1 MATKTKEK
9 KIEIAKSLTPVTVF
23 LISALVLLLFFS
35 VLRASLFSDVQE
47 DKKIW
52 FELTLL
58 LLAAVLAELLVVY
71 LKQPTVMVL
80 LLLGVAIS
88 PSAIEILFPLASGI
102 LVWVLGI
109 FGFAFTQPTQLP
121 HLVPTE
127 GVVKIFAQLG
137 AILLL
142 FKIGLHSEIKQIF
155 NLKNLVVGLLGIV
168 IPFFAGFYYASLTGH
183 GFSYSM
189 FLGAALT
196 ATSVGVT
203 VAVLSELKVMEREF
217 SKVILGAA
225 VIDDILAL
233 LVLSLIN
240 NFPSQLTTETI
251 SPLFTVVFTAFI
263 FVVGGIL
270 VGQRIVKRYFDKDLE
285 EEKISNSTFLGILAY
300 VLAYSYVAE
309 FIGLSAIVGAFIAGI
324 TLNYSRLTHKLFE
337 LFYPLEAFFTP
348 IFFISLGMLVNIP
361 ALLGNLVP
369 IVIITAIAILVKI
382 IGCGAGAYLTGTN
395 LKESLIVGIGMVPR
409 GEIALI
415 IALYGLTALN
425 VDGTPVLS
433 ETEYAIIASMAFITT
448 IIIPWMLKWA
458 LGRAQ
463 HKAQAR

>member
-1 MATKTKEK
+1 A
-9 KIEIAKSLTPVTVF
+9 ISKSLMPISIF
-23 LISALVLLLFFS
+23 LKIALVLLLFLS
-35 VLRASLFSDVQE
+35 VLRASLFTEVEE

-52 FELTLL
+52 FDLSLL
-58 LLAAVLAELLVVY
+58 LLAAVMAELLVVH

-88 PSAIEILFPLASGI
+88 PSAIKIFFPFALGI
-102 LVWVLGI
+102 LTWVLGA
-109 FGFAFTQPTQLP
+109 FGIVFSQPARLP
-121 HLVPTE
+121 HLIPTE

-155 NLKNLVVGLLGIV
+155 NIKNFIVGILGV
-168 IPFFAGFYYASLTGH
+168 ILPFFAGFYYASLTGH
-183 GFSYSM
+183 GFSYAM

-203 VAVLSELKVMEREF
+203 VAVLSELKVMEKGF
-217 SKVILGAA
+217 AKVILGAA

-233 LVLSLIN
+233 LVLSLVK
-240 NFPSQLTTETI
+240 NFPSQLTAETL
-251 SPLFTVVFTAFI
+251 SPLLTVVFTAFV
-263 FVVGGIL
+263 FVSGGIL
-270 VGQRIVKRYFDKDLE
+270 FGQRIVKRYFDKDLKE
-285 EEKISNSTFLGILAY
+285 ESISNSTFLGILAY

-324 TLNYSRLTHKLFE
+324 TLNYSKLTHKLFE

-348 IFFISLGMLVNIP
+348 IFFISLGMLVDIP
-361 ALLGNLVP
+361 ALLANLIP
-369 IVIITAIAILVKI
+369 ILIITIIAILVKI
-382 IGCGAGAYLTGTN
+382 IGCGAGALLTGTN
-395 LKESLIVGIGMVPR
+395 MKESLIVGIGMVPR

-415 IALYGLTALN
+415 IGLYGLTALSL
-425 VDGTPVLS
+425 DGTPILS
-433 ETEYAIIASMAFITT
+433 ETEYSIIASMAFITT

-458 LGRAQ
+458 LKPQRS
-463 HKAQAR
+463 

>member
-1 MATKTKEK
+1 MK
-9 KIEIAKSLTPVTVF
+9 KNIQEISKKFTPFTVF
-23 LISALVLLLFFS
+23 LIIALVLLLFFS
-35 VLRASLFSDVQE
+35 VLRASLFTDVQE

-52 FELTLL
+52 FELSLL
-58 LLAAVLAELLVVY
+58 LLAAVMAELLVVY

-80 LLLGVAIS
+80 LLVGVAIS
-88 PSAIEILFPLASGI
+88 PSAIKILFPFASGI
-102 LVWVLGI
+102 LIWLLGV
-109 FGFAFTQPTQLP
+109 FGFAINQPSQLP
-121 HLVPTE
+121 HLIPTE
-127 GVVKIFAQLG
+127 GVVKVFAQLG

-142 FKIGLHSEIKQIF
+142 FKIGLHSKIKQIF
-155 NLKNLVVGLLGIV
+155 NLKNLIVGLLGVI
-168 IPFFAGFYYASLTGH
+168 IPFFAGFYYASMTGH

-203 VAVLSELKVMEREF
+203 VAVLSELKVMEKEF

-240 NFPSQLTTETI
+240 NFPTELNAQI
-251 SPLFTVVFTAFI
+251 LSPLATVVFTAFI

-270 VGQRIVKRYFDKDLE
+270 VGQRIVKRYFDKELDV
-285 EEKISNSTFLGILAY
+285 EKISNSTFLGILAY

-324 TLNYSRLTHKLFE
+324 TLNFSRLTGKLFE

-348 IFFISLGMLVNIP
+348 IFFISLGMLVDIP
-361 ALLGNLVP
+361 ALLSNLVP
-369 IVIITAIAILVKI
+369 IIIITIIAILVKI
-382 IGCGAGAYLTGTN
+382 IGCGFGAYLTGTN

-415 IALYGLTALN
+415 IGLYGLTALTA
-425 VDGTPVLS
+425 DGTAVLS

-448 IIIPWMLKWA
+448 IIIPWMLKKA
-458 LGRAQ
+458 LGAV
-463 HKAQAR
+463 KNAPKV

>member
-1 MATKTKEK
+1 MEK
-9 KIEIAKSLTPVTVF
+9 KTEKITKSLTPITVS
-23 LISALVLLLFFS
+23 LIIALVSLLFFS
-35 VLRASLFSDVQE
+35 VLRASLFSEVEE

-52 FELTLL
+52 FELSLL

-88 PSAIEILFPLASGI
+88 PSAIRIIFPFASGI
-102 LVWVLGI
+102 LIWLLGI
-109 FGFAFTQPTQLP
+109 FGFAFNQPTQLP
-121 HLVPTE
+121 HLIPTE
-127 GVVKIFAQLG
+127 GVVKVFAQLG

-155 NLKNLVVGLLGIV
+155 NLKNLIVGLLGVI
-168 IPFFAGFYYASLTGH
+168 IPFFAGFYYASITGN
-183 GFSYSM
+183 GFIYAM

-240 NFPSQLTTETI
+240 NFPSELTAQTL
-251 SPLFTVVFTAFI
+251 SPLFTVIFTAFI

-270 VGQRIVKRYFDKDLE
+270 VGQRIVKRHFDKDLA

-309 FIGLSAIVGAFIAGI
+309 VIGLPAILGAFIAGI
-324 TLNYSRLTHKLFE
+324 TLNYSRLTNKLFE

-348 IFFISLGMLVNIP
+348 IFFISLGMLVDIP
-361 ALLGNLVP
+361 ALLGNLLP
-369 IVIITAIAILVKI
+369 IVIITIIAILVKI
-382 IGCGAGAYLTGTN
+382 VGCGVGAYLTGTN
-395 LKESLIVGIGMVPR
+395 LKESLI
-409 GEIALI
+409 
-415 IALYGLTALN
+415 
-425 VDGTPVLS
+425 
-433 ETEYAIIASMAFITT
+433 
-448 IIIPWMLKWA
+448 
-458 LGRAQ
+458 
-463 HKAQAR
+463 